1 MNDFTILHL
10 SDLHI
15 NKTGEKLPILF
26 NNLLKDI
33 KKEMEVVENIIIVVT
48 GDLVHRGNYVAQD
61 IVIKFFA
68 ELKKTLED
76 KVKGIYIVPGNHD
89 KIRNKVDKKFLKEY
103 HSSDNSEEFYKD
115 YWKYIQVSFNPYI
128 ELVNKIYKIF
138 NIKREKEKKNET
150 YGVFKQEI
158 DGKKIVILSMNTAW
172 SCQENDERKLK
183 FGEFQLKALKQQYE
197 KLVEKEETDLTI
209 AIAHHPLNWLS
220 GKEETMVQSCILS
233 NYGLNC
239 DIYIS
244 GHIHNRDVISWEST
258 RHSLTTLVSGLGWP
272 DEEEDAQHPYAHT
285 YSSYTFNLDI
295 NSIDVYVRSSDDN
308 SFFEPDFRIYRN
320 RRDKENHKIVMPI
333 DHSKTQAFFTL
344 GVAKG
349 RSPKACYI
357 TSEILEWIQSYTK
370 VIGAFQDRMYDYLE
384 MQKMDFL
391 EQCEVYTENK
401 CEITSEKKSGNFDKV
416 DYEAVRSFFN
426 YGKRLGEE
434 KQVYFEVKDIK
445 CSMYLLF
452 NSYLEQICC
461 VLSELIEKE
470 QNTKK
475 RNRECIVRVHFRW
488 WNRLEDNYLQLCMAA
503 YQFEK
508 EYQMKVQNWGEL
520 LVEAYKIRKPLIAS
534 VNRKYCEQSYEDN
547 KNKSQKEKEWKDF
560 LTAIPKIPGNDSV
573 ERDEKTGEII
583 RERPWITFGITVYN
597 EEDRNLLYVLDYLKI
612 DEIVSSCIQKFLYYM
627 PVNIQDFVECEMERK
642 WSDCVEE

>member
-1 MNDFTILHL
+1 M
-10 SDLHI
+10 
-15 NKTGEKLPILF
+15 
-26 NNLLKDI
+26 
-33 KKEMEVVENIIIVVT
+33 
-48 GDLVHRGNYVAQD
+48 
-61 IVIKFFA
+61 
-68 ELKKTLED
+68 
-76 KVKGIYIVPGNHD
+76 
-89 KIRNKVDKKFLKEY
+89 
-103 HSSDNSEEFYKD
+103 
-115 YWKYIQVSFNPYI
+115 SFNPYI